1 MHVQVLREVEVVA
14 HVRLLPAPEYDIP
27 RVGPVVRAVVVCVR
41 SGQVGKIQQ
50 QRMTRS
56 VCGGSQVNHN
66 GSTPLSTLKSGSC
79 PSRTAGVDTN
89 SDLVTNSA

>member
-1 MHVQVLREVEVVA
+1 
-14 HVRLLPAPEYDIP
+14 
-27 RVGPVVRAVVVCVR
+27 VVRAVVVCVR

-66 GSTPLSTLKSGSC
+66 GSKPAYNTKIWIVSKQNATGI
-79 PSRTAGVDTN
+79 DYI
-89 SDLVTNSA
+89 D